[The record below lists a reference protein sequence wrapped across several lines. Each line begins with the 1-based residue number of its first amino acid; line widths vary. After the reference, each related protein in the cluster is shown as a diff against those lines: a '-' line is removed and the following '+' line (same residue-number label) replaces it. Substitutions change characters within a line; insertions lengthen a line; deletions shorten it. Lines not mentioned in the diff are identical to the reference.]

1 MYEIDTKKINELSSE
16 FLKTFLD
23 YWNGLS
29 PDKRAGSFLG
39 NGNVIIMKELVFSG
53 IPVQIRLRVLRLS
66 SSSPA
71 RVIAEAASQGIK
83 MSIITF
89 QATEDMKYDEKHVA
103 ELSES
108 YVTACKELYYE
119 IRDYV

>member
-1 MYEIDTKKINELSSE
+1 MYEIDTKKIHELSSE

-29 PDKRAGSFLG
+29 PEKQAGYFWE
-39 NGNVIIMKELVFSG
+39 NDNAIIMRELTFSG
-53 IPVQIRLRVLRLS
+53 TPIQLRLKVLRLAI
-66 SSSPA
+66 SSPA
-71 RVIAEAASQGIK
+71 RVIAEVASQGIK
-83 MSIITF
+83 VSIMAF
-89 QATEDMKYDEKHVA
+89 QVTEDLKYDEKHVA
-103 ELSES
+103 ELIES